1 MIAVVPVT
9 AEGGTGHSWGK
20 APRVAVATVTDGAV
34 TDWQEHE
41 VRWDVSHDEGTE
53 GSHHARVA
61 RFLLEHEVG
70 AVVVD
75 HMGAG
80 MVRMLA
86 SMGITVLR
94 AEEGGDARAAVLA
107 AVGSAPA

>member
-9 AEGGTGHSWGK
+9 AEGRTGHSWGK
-20 APRVAVATVTDGAV
+20 APRVAVATVSDGAI

-61 RFLLEHEVG
+61 RFLLDHQVG

-86 SMGITVLR
+86 SMDIRVLQ
-94 AEEGGDARAAVLA
+94 ATQDDAHEAVLA
-107 AVGSAPA
+107 AVRAVPA